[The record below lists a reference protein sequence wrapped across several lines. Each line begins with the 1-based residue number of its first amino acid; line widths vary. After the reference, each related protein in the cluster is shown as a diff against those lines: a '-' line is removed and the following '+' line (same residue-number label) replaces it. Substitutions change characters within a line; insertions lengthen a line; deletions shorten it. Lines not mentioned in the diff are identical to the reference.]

1 MDIDRDAP
9 ATAQGEIQIDAPPET
24 VWAVMADLSDWPT
37 WNSDVRSMTF
47 DGRLEPG
54 SRFRWKSGAASLAST
69 LQAVEAPHEIGW
81 TGQTMGIHA
90 VHVFHFES
98 MDGGTL
104 ARSAES
110 FRGLIPSVL
119 TKYSRGIIQRG
130 IDGILAS
137 LKIEVERRAAFP
149 NG

>member
-9 ATAQGEIQIDAPPET
+9 ATAQGEIQIAAPPET
-24 VWAVMADLSDWPT
+24 VWAVMADLSAWPT
-37 WNSDVRSMTF
+37 WNADVRSMSF
-47 DGRLEPG
+47 GDRLEPG
-54 SRFRWKSGAASLAST
+54 SRFRWKSGGASLVST
-69 LQAVEAPHEIGW
+69 LQAVEAPHELGW

-90 VHVFHFES
+90 VHVFHFEP

-119 TKYSRGIIQRG
+119 TKYSRGILQRG
-130 IDGILAS
+130 IDGILTS
-137 LKIEVERRAAFP
+137 LKIEAERQAAFP